1 MRQFTAVCRD
11 LPETRVAVDVG
22 QGSDFLTKRR
32 VTAVRLPVGI
42 NALPAAASGG
52 SVLFMYLGRRGSLG
66 RYTLELAQ
74 AVRGT
79 PEVRASF
86 AVSAQNRVAKDIEPV
101 ASELVQLHTF
111 DCAAS
116 LSIARNFFFARRQL
130 REYLERQ
137 KPRAVINL
145 MPHVWTPLLRRAV
158 RRCGISFITVIH
170 DADGHPGDRTGYLT
184 KWLRSE
190 AHLADRVITLSK
202 SVADRLVTL
211 GAVPAER
218 IRVLFHPDLT
228 YGSAVTRRER
238 DCNTSLKL
246 LFFGRILKYKG
257 LRLLI
262 EAIEMLR
269 AEGVHVHL
277 GVAGEGDIRNER
289 RRLEALGAEIHN
301 RWIEDVEVAPLMA
314 RYDAVVAPYIE
325 ASQSGVVATAFGNRI
340 PVIGTPVGG
349 IPEQVIDGRTGVLA
363 DRVTSRS
370 LAEAIHRLAINP
382 ELYKNISAHLTATA
396 EDRSMARFVDAI
408 VSEIAALD
416 CPMQ

>member
-1 MRQFTAVCRD
+1 MSQFTAVYRD

-190 AHLADRVITLSK
+190 AHLADRVITLSR

-228 YGSAVTRRER
+228 YGSAVTGRER
-238 DCNTSLKL
+238 DCNASLKL

-257 LRLLI
+257 LGLLI

-269 AEGVHVHL
+269 AEGVPRSL
-277 GVAGEGDIRNER
+277 GCR
-289 RRLEALGAEIHN
+289 RRG
-301 RWIEDVEVAPLMA
+301 
-314 RYDAVVAPYIE
+314 
-325 ASQSGVVATAFGNRI
+325 
-340 PVIGTPVGG
+340 
-349 IPEQVIDGRTGVLA
+349 
-363 DRVTSRS
+363 
-370 LAEAIHRLAINP
+370 
-382 ELYKNISAHLTATA
+382 
-396 EDRSMARFVDAI
+396 
-408 VSEIAALD
+408 
-416 CPMQ
+416 